1 MTGNTRNKLQVLRHS
16 QCGPVSGSGSGDSSD
31 VWGKAGDS
39 CGDGARVSWPSSPR
53 LAQLLAP
60 AILSISASHRQ
71 LVAGGQPVLCVICDS
86 RDPCTHPVWH
96 RGHDTCHHQPR
107 VFSRQ
112 VRHVQIVVTRGPS
125 LLTPGCGPRLDYCE
139 SEPCAWAWP
148 TFASHA
154 VWIFPDHDSF
164 PRVSAATS

>member
-1 MTGNTRNKLQVLRHS
+1 MTGNTRNKLQVPRHS

-53 LAQLLAP
+53 CLAQLLAP

-112 VRHVQIVVTRGPS
+112 VRHVPMVDMRGLCWHQAVATGWIIVRVSPAPEPGQH
-125 LLTPGCGPRLDYCE
+125 LHLMQFEYFLTM
-139 SEPCAWAWP
+139 
-148 TFASHA
+148 TVF
-154 VWIFPDHDSF
+154 
-164 PRVSAATS
+164 RVSARPPA